1 MGVRYEG
8 MKLIWLK
15 QAGGKTTT
23 IAWVSPDEGTL
34 GLFAGGSK
42 VAIPVKVRVTNGPKP
57 TFSLANGQ
65 LPPGLTFDTATGS
78 ISGIPENATGDYSF
92 TLRATS
98 GEATVERAFQIAVA
112 TNAAPVWVTPSG
124 SLGSPFD
131 STNYDYTLEATDP
144 EGQPVTYSL
153 VTGSLPGGL
162 KLDAKTG
169 EITGRLR
176 YVNAN
181 TTFYFTVKASDGIA
195 STNESF
201 NITVKANEAPFWI
214 TENPSGSDPLV
225 QFIENVPHSFQF
237 VAQDPEDGVLTY
249 SVKSGQLPE
258 GFALDSATGVL
269 TGTLGTI
276 ATNRTIS
283 ITLLASDGVKG
294 AERTFTIGLVKN
306 VPPVWTAPAGPV
318 EEVSGY
324 VTTIPLVVA
333 DPNGRPVT
341 VTVKEGS
348 SLPTGFSLI
357 GLTLVGEMPTVQ
369 EITDYTF
376 TLVASDGVL
385 SAEREITLRVL
396 PNTAP
401 IWQTASDLGQA
412 NELVPLTRQLVGIDP
427 EGKNVTY
434 TATTDLPLG
443 LTLSESGLLSGTPVE
458 LEEDTTFEFSV
469 ELSDGVFS
477 VERDFSLL
485 VRANVAPV
493 WTTEEGL
500 LGTVYGDERAEFV
513 LLATDANNEPITYGL
528 SGGSLPSGLALEGNV
543 LKGMVASHTGD
554 EVIHTFTVTASDT
567 QGNSTP
573 RTFSVVLKAN
583 QPLVWETAA
592 GRRAEAFEKSPV
604 TFTVKAT
611 DPEGKTVFYGLPKGG
626 QLPQGFGLNPATG
639 VISGTIPTLS
649 ADLELSFTI
658 LAYVKDQAES
668 ASITRTFTVL
678 GKFNTAPEFVSA
690 SSFNIVE
697 SRSASALRVQAI
709 NPGNGPMTYTV
720 VAGAL
725 PAGITLQSNGSFS
738 GFAPTA
744 AVDTDYTFT
753 VRANNGI
760 KSTEQVV
767 TISVKHNLAPV
778 WTTAAGS
785 LGTVYGGV
793 FSAFAPVAT
802 DANNQTILYSLVSGS
817 LPAGLTLNPSTGA
830 ITGKANIAAGDVT
843 STFVLGASDGVLR
856 TDREFSI
863 TVSANTAPTWTTT
876 AGSLGEVVRNKNF
889 SIALIAADAEGSK
902 LTYTLSAGELPQGI
916 LLNPNTG
923 QLVGRAPDVTQ
934 DETYTFTVRVS
945 DGVLFTDR
953 EFSISVKMDAAP
965 VWQTAAGSLGSVLS
979 GYAGAFGFNAIDPE
993 GLPISYTMISGSLP
1007 AGWAFAS
1014 GAVKSPEGGSAISNV
1029 NETYTFT
1036 VRASDGQ
1043 VSADR
1048 QFSFTVL
1055 RNLKP
1060 TWNAVYNTNLGSKT
1074 ERSDIDFTVQ
1084 ATDPEAQGITYIV
1097 TDGALPG
1104 GITLNPFTGKVSGKL
1119 QFVTEDTDF
1128 AFTIKAYDGKVYSD
1142 GLNYT
1147 LRVLFDSLPIWTT
1160 AAGSLGAGLEDTDFT
1175 ATVAATS
1182 NGTAVTY
1189 GLKFGSNLP
1198 GNLTINETTGVIT
1211 GKLPLVDLN
1220 TVDYSFTL
1228 LATNGAGKSSER
1240 LFRITVQDNVAPAWT
1255 TAAGMLLSD
1264 LAGTEFS
1271 FTLVATDANGTP
1283 LVYSLVDGTLPTGV
1297 TFDPATQ
1304 VLSGA
1309 LPMVETDTTYI
1320 FTIGAS
1326 DGNIRTDREFRLR
1339 SLKDTAPVWT
1349 TAADLGT
1356 AVERAA
1362 FSVTLAATDNQGKPV
1377 TYALKD
1383 GSTLPGTLTL
1393 IGSPV
1398 GGQNPIPAGRLSGVL
1413 PANDVVGS
1421 EDTYSFTIVASDGTM
1436 TAEREF
1442 TLKVSH
1448 NAAPVWTTAAGSLG
1462 AVLEGQSFS
1471 QTVVATDPEG
1481 KPVTYAVATGSS
1493 LPTGLSLNATT
1504 GVISGSAGSVT
1515 ANTTTS
1521 FTIEAMD
1528 DLRKTARTFSITVN
1542 NAEAPVDLNSGN
1554 VVALMSMNG
1563 NYNDNTGKAVYPTN
1577 SGGAP
1582 KVWITNAL
1590 TNDWNGGAYPTGS
1603 PNNVGVTKTATSQSG
1618 GGALD
1623 FTNGTNNGKTSYFL
1637 YDSGLANDGYLTQLG
1652 TKNFTIEGWF
1662 RMQPRGTEEQTL
1674 FCHANY
1680 GQYSSAT
1687 NPARM
1692 SVAIQYRPGVGMCVM
1707 VGTTTPEST
1716 LTIPGNFA
1724 DGNWHHV
1731 ALTRQGNVFR
1741 HFVDGVASS
1750 GTLTS
1755 PHAIDSLSS
1764 ACYLGNTTNF
1774 NAGLNGQVDGF
1785 RVTVGEALYTAPFT
1799 PSPTL
1804 AYAASV
1810 GPATSSINAK
1820 TDFGDSLY
1828 IDAAGKGVSFG
1839 HSSEFNIESADEF
1852 TYEAWVRAADNTSS
1866 GAIFSKSLGLTS
1878 SISLIKQGSYFR
1890 INYGFASQSR
1900 GLNGQANKVKVG
1912 EWQHVAVVVTR
1923 NPSNQHRIKL
1933 FVDGVL
1939 DTEESVQNGSIR
1951 TVSSAPLFVGTD
1963 ETGMSFMGNIDEFRA
1978 TRAARYT
1985 TNFVPGAIQTNP
1997 IPSFTTRS
2005 ITAGQEE
2012 AVANYPL
2019 IVADAGETGSMTYT
2033 QTGLAPS
2040 YTLSPT
2046 TGVISGTN
2054 ADTMFTPNTFTV
2066 VATDG
2071 RGNKAQRAFSLAP
2084 TAYLAPAPLKH
2095 SWRFNDRTLGVS
2107 SPTTLF
2113 NPNVGTTFPTTVT
2126 AKYAAA
2132 PGKTGEFALNVQS
2145 GYVYRGSLDG
2155 TATGPFSMMNSDFT
2169 VEGWF
2174 HQTTAVAS
2182 GAPTIVSIGGNG
2194 LRLFVE
2200 STGLGFAY
2208 GGTVQTARQALPLN
2222 TWHHLAVVRSAS
2234 EVKVYVNGV
2243 VWQTVASVN
2252 TLSPTDYSFGTVSG
2266 SADFTFGTA
2275 TYLRN
2280 WNVYS
2285 VSKYTEAFTPIW
2297 KSYKDTIWG
2306 AINVPSL
2313 QPGNELNYQI
2323 VDYAGGAIVYTSGN
2337 VPSGITLSPTG
2348 RITGVYPQVGS
2359 PYSFTILAT
2368 DQNGST
2374 KTRTVTVAAS
2384 ADMIDNSPANTIALV
2399 TGRGAAG
2406 SAIVESKNS
2415 KVITFT
2421 NPAITLSAGGKWG
2434 DGTIVTGDAPNTFK
2448 AWQVANPSSDQLGQ
2462 NFTVEMWVNQ
2472 STRFTGDQGD
2482 GGFSTVFSN
2491 YASSTAGGYIFGI
2504 TTGGLLYMNSG
2515 SDIYAAPNVT
2525 VALNTW
2531 THLAYVRENG
2541 TMKFYVNGTLAGS
2554 YVWSNSAAQHYPRI
2568 TFGTYEGLMTLGNSY
2583 GQFRAFVGSMNDV
2596 RISNSARYTANFTP
2610 PTGPQGLAGPDATL
2624 EHTFNKPVG
2633 PVTQADTVPDKG
2645 AVSASSLIT
2654 TTGSANFIVYNG
2666 TKNVIKFDAGSRIA
2680 LTTDALQFMSTDNWT
2695 FETFIKPDN
2704 ADADSLPL
2712 YLLGPTNQLLL
2723 AINFYQK
2730 QFYIWNGQQWS
2741 GAGTATSFSST
2752 IFNHIALVKVG
2763 STLTPYCNGVRL
2775 TQQSFSN
2782 PSFGQVTGAKLGVN
2796 GDPRVN
2802 SNNSSTAA
2810 AAHSRFGFTKGAK
2823 YGGATFT
2830 PPLM

>member
-8 MKLIWLK
+8 MKLVWLK

-23 IAWVSPDEGTL
+23 IAWVSPDEGSL
-34 GLFAGGSK
+34 GAFAGGSK

-57 TFSLANGQ
+57 TFSLAQGS

-214 TENPSGSDPLV
+214 TTNPSGSDPLV

-294 AERTFTIGLVKN
+294 AERTFTLGLVKN
-306 VPPVWTAPAGPV
+306 VPPVWTAPVGIV
-318 EEVSGY
+318 QEVSGY
-324 VTTIPLVVA
+324 VITVPLVVA

-341 VTVKEGS
+341 VSVKEGS
-348 SLPTGFSLI
+348 ALPAGFSLI
-357 GLTLVGEMPTVQ
+357 GLTLVGQMPEVQ
-369 EITDYTF
+369 ENTDYTF

-385 SAEREITLRVL
+385 TAEREITLRAR

-401 IWQTASDLGQA
+401 IWQTASDLGDA
-412 NELVPLTRQLVGIDP
+412 NELVPMTRQLIAVDP

-434 TATTDLPLG
+434 TATSDLPLG
-443 LTLSESGLLSGTPVE
+443 ITLSETGLLSGTPFD
-458 LEEDTTFEFSV
+458 LEDDTSFEFSV
-469 ELSDGVFS
+469 EATDGVLT
-477 VERDFSLL
+477 VERDFTLM

-493 WTTEEGL
+493 WVTEEGL
-500 LGTVYGDERAEFV
+500 LGTVYGQERAEFD
-513 LLATDANNEPITYGL
+513 LLATDANNDLVTYSL
-528 SGGSLPSGLALEGNV
+528 SGGSLPPGLALEGRV
-543 LKGMVASHTGD
+543 LKGMINLHTGD
-554 EVIHTFTVTASDT
+554 DVIHTFTVVASDG

-573 RTFSVVLKAN
+573 RTFSIILKAN

-592 GRRAEAFEKSPV
+592 GRRTEAFEKSPV

-611 DPEGKTVFYGLPKGG
+611 DPEGKTVVYGLPKGG

-639 VISGTIPTLS
+639 VISGTIPPLT
-649 ADLELSFTI
+649 ADQELSFTVV
-658 LAYVKDQAES
+658 AYVKDQDES
-668 ASITRTFTVL
+668 ATISRTFTVL
-678 GKFNTAPEFVSA
+678 GKFNTAPEFVSPA
-690 SSFNIVE
+690 SFDVVE
-697 SRSASALRVQAI
+697 NRSASAMRVQAI

-720 VAGAL
+720 VSGSL

-793 FSAFAPVAT
+793 SSAFAPVAT

-817 LPAGLTLNPSTGA
+817 LPAGLNLNPSTGT

-863 TVSANTAPTWTTT
+863 TVSANTAPTWTTL

-889 SIALIAADAEGSK
+889 SIALLAADAEGSK
-902 LTYTLSAGELPQGI
+902 LTYTISGGELPQGI

-945 DGVLFTDR
+945 DGVLFADR

-979 GYAGAFGFNAIDPE
+979 GYAGAFSFNAIDPE
-993 GLPISYTMISGSLP
+993 GLPISYTMISGSIP
-1007 AGWAFAS
+1007 SGWTFDS
-1014 GAVKSPEGGSAISNV
+1014 QSRAVRSPEGGSAISNV

-1043 VSADR
+1043 VSTDR

-1084 ATDPEAQGITYIV
+1084 ATDPEAQGITYVV

-1104 GITLNPFTGKVSGKL
+1104 GITLNSMTGKVSGKL

-1147 LRVLFDSLPIWTT
+1147 LRVLFDSPPIWTT

-1182 NGTAVTY
+1182 NGNAVTY
-1189 GLKFGSNLP
+1189 GLKLGSNLP
-1198 GNLTINETTGVIT
+1198 GNLTINETTGVIS
-1211 GKLPLVDLN
+1211 GKLPLVDLT

-1228 LATNGAGKSSER
+1228 LATNGSGKSSER
-1240 LFRITVQDNVAPAWT
+1240 LFRITVQDNLAPVWT
-1255 TAAGMLLSD
+1255 TAGGMLLSD

-1283 LVYSLVDGTLPTGV
+1283 LVYSLVDGALPTGV

-1362 FSVTLAATDNQGKPV
+1362 FSVTLAATDGQGKPV
-1377 TYALKD
+1377 TYALKA
-1383 GSTLPGTLTL
+1383 GSTLPGNLTL
-1393 IGSPV
+1393 VGSPV

-1421 EDTYSFTIVASDGTM
+1421 EDTYSFTIVASDGTLM
-1436 TAEREF
+1436 TEREF
-1442 TLKVSH
+1442 TLKVRH

-1462 AVLEGQSFS
+1462 TVLEGQVFS
-1471 QTVVATDPEG
+1471 QTVAATDPEG
-1481 KPVTYAVATGSS
+1481 KAVTYGLATGSS
-1493 LPTGLSLNATT
+1493 LPLGLTLNATT
-1504 GVISGSAGSVT
+1504 GAITGSAGGVS

-1542 NAEAPVDLNSGN
+1542 NAEAPVDAQSSG
-1554 VVALMSMNG
+1554 VVMLMQMNG
-1563 NYNDNTGKAVYPTN
+1563 NYNDNTGKRVYPTN
-1577 SGGAP
+1577 AGGSP
-1582 KVWITNAL
+1582 VVWMTNAL
-1590 TNDWNGGAYPTGS
+1590 VNNYNDTAIPTA
-1603 PNNVGVTKTATSQSG
+1603 NFVGVAPSVSSNSG
-1618 GGALD
+1618 NGSLD
-1623 FTNGTNNGKTSYFL
+1623 FTNGTNAGKNSYVL
-1637 YDSGLANDGYLTQLG
+1637 YDSGLNTTGYLTQINA
-1652 TKNFTIEGWF
+1652 KNFTMEAWV
-1662 RMQPRGTEEQTL
+1662 RMNARGTENQTIFSHGGYAYQEQ
-1674 FCHANY
+1674 NVR
-1680 GQYSSAT
+1680 Q
-1687 NPARM
+1687 
-1692 SVAIQYRPGVGMCVM
+1692 SVSVQYRPGTGMSM
-1707 VGTTTPEST
+1707 FIGTNTAVN
-1716 LTIPGNFA
+1716 IAGNFA

-1731 ALTRQGNVFR
+1731 AVVRSGSTYRLW
-1741 HFVDGVASS
+1741 VDGVASS
-1750 GTLTS
+1750 TTVTTAT
-1755 PHAIDSLSS
+1755 PIDQASFKG
-1764 ACYLGNTTNF
+1764 YLGNTPTF
-1774 NAGLNGQVDGF
+1774 DAGINGQIDGF
-1785 RVTVGEALYTAPFT
+1785 RLTLGEALYTGTTPFT

-1804 AYAASV
+1804 AYASGF
-1810 GPATSSINAK
+1810 GPQITSTNAK
-1820 TDFGDSLY
+1820 TDFGDSL
-1828 IDAAGKGVSFG
+1828 IMGTNGQGISVAP
-1839 HSSEFNIESADEF
+1839 SSDFTVADADEF
-1852 TYEAWVRAADNTSS
+1852 TIEAWFCPADNTTS
-1866 GAIFSKSLGLTS
+1866 GAIISKENSYTIL
-1878 SISLIKQGSYFR
+1878 KQGNRFR
-1890 INYGFASQSR
+1890 
-1900 GLNGQANKVKVG
+1900 LNFNPGSSSFGMNSLDNSVKVG
-1912 EWQHVAVVVTR
+1912 QWQHIAMVVTR
-1923 NPSNQHRIKL
+1923 SPSNNHRVLL
-1933 FVDGVL
+1933 FVDGVQQGSQAIQNTAIQ
-1939 DTEESVQNGSIR
+1939 DTPFSPV
-1951 TVSSAPLFVGTD
+1951 FVGTD
-1963 ETGMSFMGNIDEFRA
+1963 TNATTFLGQIDEVRI

-1985 TNFVPGAIQTNP
+1985 TNFVPAAIQTNP
-1997 IPSFTTRS
+1997 NPMFTTRFL
-2005 ITAGQEE
+2005 TAGREE
-2012 AVANYPL
+2012 AVANYPI
-2019 IVADAGETGSMTYT
+2019 IVADAGDTGSITFS

-2252 TLSPTDYSFGTVSG
+2252 TLSPTDYSFGTLSG
-2266 SADFTFGTA
+2266 STDFTFGTA

-2337 VPSGITLSPTG
+2337 VPFGITLSPTG

-2406 SAIVESKNS
+2406 SAIVESKNAKS
-2415 KVITFT
+2415 ITGST
-2421 NPAITLSAGGKWG
+2421 ITLSAGGKWG
-2434 DGTIVTGDAPNTFK
+2434 DGTIVTGDEANTFK
-2448 AWQVANPSSDQLGQ
+2448 GWQVANPAADQLGQ

-2472 STRFTGDQGD
+2472 SVRFTGGQGD

-2491 YASSTAGGYIFGI
+2491 YASTAAGGYIFGI
-2504 TTGGLLYMNSG
+2504 TTAGLLYMNSG
-2515 SDIYAAPNVT
+2515 SEVYAAPNAT
-2525 VALNTW
+2525 VPLNTW

-2554 YVWSNSAAQHYPRI
+2554 YVWSNSSAQHYPRI
-2568 TFGTYEGLMTLGNSY
+2568 TFGTYEGLMSLGNSY

-2680 LTTDALQFMSTDNWT
+2680 LTTDALQFMATDNWT

-2712 YLLGPTNQLLL
+2712 YLLSPTNQLLL

-2752 IFNHIALVKVG
+2752 SFNHIALVKVG

-2775 TQQSFSN
+2775 MQQSFSN